1 MNLSKLI
8 YAGMV
13 VLIVLLLLLFNY
25 ELFRNDC
32 FSTDFTGAVMLFIAL
47 NSVLVTGVG
56 IAISIYTEETRY

>member
-8 YAGMV
+8 V
-13 VLIVLLLLLFNY
+13 ILNVLLLLLFNY

-32 FSTDFTGAVMLFIAL
+32 FSTDFAGAVMLFIAL

-56 IAISIYTEETRY
+56 IAISIYREETRY